1 VLTGKRVFVA
11 GHKGMVGSAILRRL
25 NDENC
30 TILTAA
36 REQLD
41 LTRQQAVE
49 DWMNLQ
55 RPDIV
60 VIAAAKVGG
69 ILANALYPV
78 DFLYDNLMIESN
90 LIQAS
95 HRVGVRKLLLLGSSC
110 VYPRE
115 AAQPIREE
123 SLLAGPLEPTNE
135 WYAIAKI
142 AGIKL
147 AQAYRQQFG
156 ADFIS
161 AMPCNLYGPHDNF
174 HPTESHVIPG
184 LLRRFHQAAGAG
196 DASVTCWGSGRPR
209 REFLF
214 VDDLADACVFLLNA
228 YSASEPINIGT
239 GIDMAVAELAEA
251 VAQVT
256 GFAGEIRWDP
266 SKPDGTLL
274 KRMDVS
280 RLTGLGWQ
288 AKTGFREGLE
298 RTYEWFAEA
307 AAPLG

>member
-1 VLTGKRVFVA
+1 
-11 GHKGMVGSAILRRL
+11 MVGSAIRQRL
-25 NDENC
+25 ARENC
-30 TILTAA
+30 VVLTAA

-41 LTRQQAVE
+41 LRRQQAVE
-49 DWMNLQ
+49 DWMVLH

-69 ILANALYPV
+69 ILANSLYPV
-78 DFLYDNLMIESN
+78 DFLYDNLMIEAN
-90 LIQAS
+90 LIRAAHQT
-95 HRVGVRKLLLLGSSC
+95 GVQKLLLLGSSC

-115 AAQPIREE
+115 AVQPIREK
-123 SLLAGPLEPTNE
+123 SLLAGPLESTNE

-147 AQAYRQQFG
+147 VQAYRRQFG

-174 HPTESHVIPG
+174 HPTDSHVIPG
-184 LLRRFHQAAGAG
+184 LLRRFHLAASAG
-196 DASVTCWGSGRPR
+196 DVSVTCWGSGRPR

-214 VDDLADACVFLLNA
+214 VDDLADACIFLLRT
-228 YSASEPINIGT
+228 YSESEPINIGT
-239 GIDMAVAELAEA
+239 GVDMAVAELAEA
-251 VAQVT
+251 VKQVT
-256 GFAGEIRWDP
+256 GFRGDIEWDA
-266 SKPDGTLL
+266 SKPDGTML

-288 AKTGFREGLE
+288 ASTGFREGLQ
-298 RTYEWFAEA
+298 RTYEWFIAQHSVA
-307 AAPLG
+307 LRG